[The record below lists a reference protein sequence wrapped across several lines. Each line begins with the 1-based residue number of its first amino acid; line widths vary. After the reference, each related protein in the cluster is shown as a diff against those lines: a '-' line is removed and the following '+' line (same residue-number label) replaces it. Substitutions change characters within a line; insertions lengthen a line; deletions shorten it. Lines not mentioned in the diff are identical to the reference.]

1 VIGVKELS
9 IKVTIA
15 NRVYPLS
22 IKVSEEENIRKAAK
36 MINEMVKDFELN
48 YAVKDKQDLL
58 AMCAL
63 QYATQKLNL
72 ESNNAQVDKDTEH
85 RLQKL
90 NNNLSA
96 YLAEH

>member
-1 VIGVKELS
+1 MAELS

-22 IKVSEEENIRKAAK
+22 VQDTEEEKIREAAGV
-36 MINEMVKDFELN
+36 INELVKNFETK

-63 QYATQKLNL
+63 QFATQKLNVEKKEREAGSDDSLTEL
-72 ESNNAQVDKDTEH
+72 ENYITD
-85 RLQKL
+85 
-90 NNNLSA
+90 
-96 YLAEH
+96 YLKKH

>member
-1 VIGVKELS
+1 MKELS

>member
-1 VIGVKELS
+1 MKELS

-36 MINEMVKDFELN
+36 MINDMVKDFELN

-72 ESNNAQVDKDTEH
+72 ESEGAQVDKDTEH
-85 RLQKL
+85 QLQKL

-96 YLAEH
+96 FLAEN

>member
-1 VIGVKELS
+1 VAELS

-22 IKVSEEENIRKAAK
+22 VQDTEEEKIREAAGV
-36 MINEMVKDFELN
+36 INELVKNFETK

-63 QYATQKLNL
+63 QFATQKLNVEKKEREAGSDDSLTEL
-72 ESNNAQVDKDTEH
+72 ENYITD
-85 RLQKL
+85 
-90 NNNLSA
+90 
-96 YLAEH
+96 YLKKH

>member
-1 VIGVKELS
+1 MKELS

-72 ESNNAQVDKDTEH
+72 ESNSAQLDKDTED

-90 NNNLSA
+90 DKNLSA
-96 YLAEH
+96 YLASH